1 MNITIIILLALV
13 LVTQIVSTFIFIE
26 SACKRMD
33 RYIQTVEKMHT
44 VDSTLIERLNE
55 KVQIISDISKNNNE
69 IIDNIQS
76 SYKTFY
82 ESYKTMA
89 AAYLTIT
96 KQHTQLLEC
105 WKSVEERYSDC
116 YDQMK
121 DCKDRLDQ
129 MQKAI
134 ELEIKARAHDI
145 LAAMPDSDAN
155 DLKCT
160 LDSEENKS

>member
-13 LVTQIVSTFIFIE
+13 FVTQIVSTFIFIE

-44 VDSTLIERLNE
+44 VDSVLVEQLNE
-55 KVQIISDISKNNNE
+55 KVKIVSDISENNHK
-69 IIDNIQS
+69 IIETIC
-76 SYKTFY
+76 
-82 ESYKTMA
+82 ESYKTMVDG
-89 AAYLTIT
+89 YSIMQ
-96 KQHTQLLEC
+96 KQHKQLLEC

-121 DCKDRLDQ
+121 DCKDRLNQ

-145 LAAMPDSDAN
+145 LAALPDSDTN

-160 LDSEENKS
+160 LDPDSQ